1 MAIPARDVP
10 IWMVIMG
17 TLSGAIDLTDNRTH
31 LVCEDSGNK
40 LAMGDMLVKQ
50 LPWLG

>member
-1 MAIPARDVP
+1 
-10 IWMVIMG
+10 MG
-17 TLSGAIDLTDNRTH
+17 TLSGTIDLTDNGTH
-31 LVCEDSGNK
+31 LVCEASGNK